1 MWFERFSKLPDGS
14 IIRRVEEQL
23 QLMTWKTLGDQS
35 SIRVLREW
43 PTAEEMVKQAKPVAI
58 NARQRATYEQ
68 SKDADGALGLEGLS
82 W

>member
-23 QLMTWKTLGDQS
+23 QLMTWKTLRDQS

-43 PTAEEMVKQAKPVAI
+43 PTADEIGERAETVALS
-58 NARQRATYEQ
+58 ARLRATYEQ
-68 SKDADGALGLEGLS
+68 SKDADGALGL
-82 W
+82 